1 MTAPS
6 LRHKRNILWNSADL
20 PLPFPSP
27 QTNLLYCPSGI
38 ELQTLAEW
46 SSSPISHQF
55 DVVSPSHIW
64 VFAHVTQGQDPW
76 VISFSSYLRQENLP
90 KHCPTALNYAWMFA
104 YTRLQLLSPQVD
116 IKYALCY
123 RLCCDALTSNNSW
136 CRKQMIKENRR
147 VASPHSITSSQTN
160 PTRRFLFVH
169 LQQPHQCQKGE
180 QSEQQRFLRWP
191 LEKLPDSLLQL
202 RLFLLLNVF
211 LLILHLRL
219 RPLLPA
225 WDAGVYAGQ
234 RLQLRFQGR
243 KNTLKLRMTVQNKA
257 LTVQ

>member
-1 MTAPS
+1 MEFLSHQPPVWCGQPVAHLGVCSRYAGPGP
-6 LRHKRNILWNSADL
+6 LGHQLLQL
-20 PLPFPSP
+20 PAAGEPA
-27 QTNLLYCPSGI
+27 
-38 ELQTLAEW
+38 QTL
-46 SSSPISHQF
+46 PHRPQLCL
-55 DVVSPSHIW
+55 DVCLYPPSAAVSASWHK
-64 VFAHVTQGQDPW
+64 VRFV
-76 VISFSSYLRQENLP
+76 S
-90 KHCPTALNYAWMFA
+90 
-104 YTRLQLLSPQVD
+104 
-116 IKYALCY
+116 CY